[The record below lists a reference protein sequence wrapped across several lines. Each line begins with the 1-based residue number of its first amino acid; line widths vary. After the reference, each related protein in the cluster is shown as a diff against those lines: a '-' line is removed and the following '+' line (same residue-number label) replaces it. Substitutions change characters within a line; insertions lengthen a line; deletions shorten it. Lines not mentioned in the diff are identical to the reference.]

1 MASVEQSTTPE
12 GDALAAIGWMLVAE
26 ASAEDPHNPWPRG
39 CRYWHTHN
47 KMWRRDRARQRALM
61 PDIEK
66 PVQATTDPTTP
77 DEVRL
82 RLMLSQRQR
91 EIERLRSRV
100 AELEAQLAGIADDMR
115 AAEDRS
121 ESR

>member
-1 MASVEQSTTPE
+1 MAENQ
-12 GDALAAIGWMLVAE
+12 
-26 ASAEDPHNPWPRG
+26 
-39 CRYWHTHN
+39 
-47 KMWRRDRARQRALM
+47 
-61 PDIEK
+61 
-66 PVQATTDPTTP
+66 TTDPTTP

-91 EIERLRSRV
+91 EIERLRSR
-100 AELEAQLAGIADDMR
+100 